1 MMANGT
7 IDEKIARADRIR
19 EQSQKSARAADLNRR
34 ATANAIAALR
44 GRELPPYREE
54 MDSGEVTMN
63 TGPFQGAVKGV
74 PRWALGFAIVA
85 LSVAGA
91 IVAVLRFWP
100 R

>member
-1 MMANGT
+1 MANGT

-19 EQSQKSARAADLNRR
+19 EQSMKAERVADLNRR

-54 MDSGEVTMN
+54 MDSGEVTVN
-63 TGPFQGAVKGV
+63 TGVFQGSLKGV
-74 PRWALGFAIVA
+74 PPWALGAALVA
-85 LSVAGA
+85 LAIAGA